1 MKKFEFKKA
10 AATFLA
16 LAMTV
21 VLVACGGGAGGTPP
35 TDGSNAEQAA
45 AASGELAGKPW
56 VTSIMQGNLPAEKPE
71 AKDDLYTHYAYDYLA
86 AHQEQPGSR
95 VDEYTAE
102 LQSTN
107 LASIKDTS
115 KSNHDLDQLRIFFN
129 QAADTETLQKTGL
142 SEVQPYLDR
151 IDKVASIEEMNDLL
165 VADDFPFSPF
175 IIANL
180 TMSDTRDVNIVVVNP
195 NLVLS
200 DPILVG
206 GMLYQDSDDPQTQE
220 SLDRSLLMSGGD
232 ALLDLLAQGMESEEV
247 LEVFNGISSF
257 EKAYAKHLDYS
268 GRYSQMD
275 FGAAA
280 DAVSASYVTLDEL
293 CAACP
298 NFPMQQLL
306 DKLGKG
312 TSPRYSAA
320 VGWVEAFNGVWTDE
334 NLDVIKQMARL
345 KVLNETRPYRD
356 PTALNQYIEMEGNPV
371 PDAETFAYKSCDSL
385 DTFAVIL
392 ANNFVNESLGANAKG
407 RLTQLSQDIVNT
419 YKELVANTA
428 WVGDESRTRIVEKLD
443 HMTLNVLEPAGGYY
457 DYSGLELTPTDQGG
471 TLMGNYLKLKQYRLD
486 QESKLVG
493 KPAIAAPLWFTI
505 KPTFANCYYDSS
517 SNSINIPPGY
527 VTSLYYSDDMSDED
541 LLAGIGYTIAHEISH
556 GFDYAG
562 AQFDAYGTPNPVFAD
577 ADVDAFVLKASTL
590 ASYYKGI
597 EVAPDTMV
605 NGENVV
611 TEAAA
616 DLCGMHAVLEIASKS
631 DTVDYDKFF
640 STISNGWAQVIPQ
653 QTMATQLLDTHP
665 LNNLRINVNAQMF
678 DPIYEKLGVTEGD
691 GMYLDPEQRI
701 NIWGPNA

>member
-115 KSNHDLDQLRIFFN
+115 KSNHGLDQLRIFFN

-486 QESKLVG
+486 QESK
-493 KPAIAAPLWFTI
+493 F
-505 KPTFANCYYDSS
+505 
-517 SNSINIPPGY
+517 
-527 VTSLYYSDDMSDED
+527 MSDED